1 MKPPGASI
9 IIAVCSAR
17 TECECRLVYEHLPAT
32 GLGFVARPDG
42 ALPLSGRRQRYDAL
56 RAGRF
61 DAGAQPANRGSPAK
75 SKLFLDSA
83 LRAWDWA
90 ITREPEKPATLAA
103 AAGLFRMTGRG
114 ALPRLVQDQHSTG
127 RCRAILSGQDRSGL
141 GHLGLSAD
149 QPSRRG

>member
-1 MKPPGASI
+1 LNIPESGNGIPDILDEATWG
-9 IIAVCSAR
+9 VDYYR
-17 TECECRLVYEHLPAT
+17 RLQ
-32 GLGFVARPDG
+32 RPDWSVSVG
-42 ALPLSGRRQRYDAL
+42 LFMNTYPRLGWVSWQDPMELTFIRKTPTHHAL

-103 AAGLFRMTGRG
+103 SAGYF
-114 ALPRLVQDQHSTG
+114 A
-127 RCRAILSGQDRSGL
+127 
-141 GHLGLSAD
+141 
-149 QPSRRG
+149 